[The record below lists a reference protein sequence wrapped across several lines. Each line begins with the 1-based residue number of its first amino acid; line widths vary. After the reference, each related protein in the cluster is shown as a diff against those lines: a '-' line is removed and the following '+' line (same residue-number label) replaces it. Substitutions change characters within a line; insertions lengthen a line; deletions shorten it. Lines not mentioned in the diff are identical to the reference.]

1 MRGGSRHVPARPGR
15 AAGRSPARKPGKAPS
30 GRGDAAADSVS
41 GPAGP
46 AGPAGPGGRAPAPA
60 AVPDTDAIT
69 RVAEPVV
76 RALGMDLESVKVTT
90 AGRRRLLRMVVDS
103 DRGVSLDDA
112 ALASRELSAKLDAS
126 DVMGDMPY
134 TLEVSSPGVDRP
146 LAQPRHWQRAMGRL
160 VRVPLT
166 SSGGAPAKPA
176 AAHGK
181 AAAGKPGAG
190 KAGAG
195 KPAVGKAAAG
205 QGKAGH
211 GKSGTAGG
219 AVQGRVVAADG
230 AGVTLDVNGEHRRFG
245 YAALGAGV
253 VQIEFDRPGDSI
265 EFGRPG
271 DSLDTGPSP
280 EDRGQ
285 ESRGPGAEP
294 DGH

>member
-1 MRGGSRHVPARPGR
+1 MDVKEAVMRGGSRHVPARPGR

-41 GPAGP
+41 GPAGL
-46 AGPAGPGGRAPAPA
+46 AGPGGRAPAPA
-60 AVPDTDAIT
+60 AVPDTDAIAT
-69 RVAEPVV
+69 VAEPVV

-146 LAQPRHWQRAMGRL
+146 LTQPRHWQRAMGRL

-176 AAHGK
+176 AGHGK
-181 AAAGKPGAG
+181 PGAGKPGAG
-190 KAGAG
+190 K
-195 KPAVGKAAAG
+195 
-205 QGKAGH
+205 GKAGH

-230 AGVTLDVNGEHRRFG
+230 AGVTLDVDGEHRRIG
-245 YAALGAGV
+245 YTALGAGV
-253 VQIEFDRPGDSI
+253 VQIEFDRPGDS
-265 EFGRPG
+265 
-271 DSLDTGPSP
+271 LDTGPSP
-280 EDRGQ
+280 EGRGQ